1 MSLLSY
7 FGQVLSQVVNVLI
20 ARKRQSTLERK
31 AAINFSFSQILKK
44 RIEKNPGQ
52 VLRARKGRNKKQ
64 IKKYNNS

>member
-44 RIEKNPGQ
+44 RIEKNQGQ
-52 VLRARKGRNKKQ
+52 VLRARRGRNKKQ

>member
-1 MSLLSY
+1 
-7 FGQVLSQVVNVLI
+7 VVNVLI

-52 VLRARKGRNKKQ
+52 VLRARRGRNKKQ

>member
-44 RIEKNPGQ
+44 KIEKNPVQ
-52 VLRARKGRNKKQ
+52 VLRARRGRNKKQ

>member
-31 AAINFSFSQILKK
+31 AAINFSFSQIQKK

>member
-7 FGQVLSQVVNVLI
+7 FGQVLSHVVNVLI

-31 AAINFSFSQILKK
+31 AAINFSLSQILKK

-52 VLRARKGRNKKQ
+52 VLRARRGRNKKQ